1 MSARSNPIVKRI
13 IEEQKVIEMVRQPE
27 VIGIA
32 SGKGGVGKTSLS
44 VNIAR
49 QMAENGKKVFLFDGD
64 MGLANAQI
72 ALGVKA
78 RENISHVIL
87 GEKNINEIVIQVSP
101 GFSLIPGASGV
112 QQMAALNNIEMAGI
126 VSIFSE
132 IKAEIDFF
140 IIDLA
145 AGISPT
151 VLTLLDAC
159 HKRVIVVADEPS
171 SIADAYGLIKVV
183 CQRSK
188 RDDIFMVENRFK
200 GQSSEKDASNLFKL
214 INQVCIKFLDRSI
227 KNLGTVSED
236 EFFSMALKDNKAL
249 LDYAPTSIALKD
261 IQSIVQEIF
270 ALDPVQDMNGGLEF
284 FIDRKQ

>member
-1 MSARSNPIVKRI
+1 M
-13 IEEQKVIEMVRQPE
+13 
-27 VIGIA
+27 
-32 SGKGGVGKTSLS
+32 
-44 VNIAR
+44 
-49 QMAENGKKVFLFDGD
+49 
-64 MGLANAQI
+64 
-72 ALGVKA
+72 
-78 RENISHVIL
+78 IL
-87 GEKNINEIVIQVSP
+87 GEKNINEIVIHVSP

-126 VSIFSE
+126 VSVFSE
-132 IKAEIDFF
+132 IKTEIDFL

-145 AGISPT
+145 AGISPS

-171 SIADAYGLIKVV
+171 LITDAYGLIKVV

-200 GQSSEKDASNLFKL
+200 GQSSEKDDSNLFQL
-214 INQVCIKFLDRSI
+214 INQVCIKFLNRSI

-236 EFFSMALKDNKAL
+236 EFFSLALKDNKAL

>member
-1 MSARSNPIVKRI
+1 
-13 IEEQKVIEMVRQPE
+13 
-27 VIGIA
+27 
-32 SGKGGVGKTSLS
+32 
-44 VNIAR
+44 
-49 QMAENGKKVFLFDGD
+49 
-64 MGLANAQI
+64 
-72 ALGVKA
+72 
-78 RENISHVIL
+78 
-87 GEKNINEIVIQVSP
+87 
-101 GFSLIPGASGV
+101 
-112 QQMAALNNIEMAGI
+112 MAALNNIEMAGI

-132 IKAEIDFF
+132 IKDEIDFL

-145 AGISPT
+145 AGISPS

-188 RDDIFMVENRFK
+188 RDDIFMIENRFK
-200 GQSSEKDASNLFKL
+200 GQSCDKDASNLFKL

-227 KNLGTVSED
+227 KNLGTISED
-236 EFFSMALKDNKAL
+236 EFFSMALKDSKVL

-261 IQSIVQEIF
+261 IQNIVQEIL
-270 ALDPVQDMNGGLEF
+270 ALGPVQDMNGGLEF

>member
-1 MSARSNPIVKRI
+1 M
-13 IEEQKVIEMVRQPE
+13 
-27 VIGIA
+27 
-32 SGKGGVGKTSLS
+32 
-44 VNIAR
+44 
-49 QMAENGKKVFLFDGD
+49 
-64 MGLANAQI
+64 
-72 ALGVKA
+72 
-78 RENISHVIL
+78 IL
-87 GEKNINEIVIQVSP
+87 GEKNINEIVIHVSP
-101 GFSLIPGASGV
+101 RFSLIPGASGV

-126 VSIFSE
+126 VSVFSE
-132 IKAEIDFF
+132 IKAEIDFL

-145 AGISPT
+145 AGLSPS

-188 RDDIFMVENRFK
+188 RDDLFMVENRFK
-200 GQSSEKDASNLFKL
+200 GQSSEKDAANLFQL
-214 INQVCIKFLDRSI
+214 INQVCIKFLNRSI

-236 EFFSMALKDNKAL
+236 EFFPLSLKDNKAL

-261 IQSIVQEIF
+261 IQNIVQEIF